1 MSTHHKPR
9 KKHSKQKNRLRENVL
24 SISNSKVQKFNL
36 MSALR
41 ILGRQKRKW
50 KSSLFTI
57 GLAVMAQFTF
67 W

>member
-1 MSTHHKPR
+1 MPHKPR

-36 MSALR
+36 MTTLR
-41 ILGRQKRKW
+41 ILNYQKRKW

-57 GLAVMAQFTF
+57 GLEVMVQFTL